1 MPMNL
6 DVALFEESALWA
18 GQHGLPLFFGMLAL
32 SLAVTSACWSGLQRA
47 AIDRSIRSGPA
58 PPPARVRIDVGLA
71 IVGAGVAVFIGLAG
85 QSGTGGALHPAD
97 QAFTDGLRT
106 GVPRQ
111 ALRAFALLTHL
122 GDTATLTGLCIS
134 VALALIALR
143 RYGLAL
149 GWVLAVAGEGVLNQ
163 TLKQSFARGRPLHP
177 DGDVLQQGFG
187 FPSGHSSGSVVA
199 YGALAYVALRLLPPR
214 WHLPMLIAA
223 VATTFT
229 VSASRL
235 FLRVHFASDVIAGL
249 ASGSVWLALCV
260 MGFEATRR
268 WPSRGG

>member
-1 MPMNL
+1 
-6 DVALFEESALWA
+6 
-18 GQHGLPLFFGMLAL
+18 
-32 SLAVTSACWSGLQRA
+32 
-47 AIDRSIRSGPA
+47 
-58 PPPARVRIDVGLA
+58 
-71 IVGAGVAVFIGLAG
+71 VFIGLAG